1 MVRAPRRS
9 PRLRGRAA
17 APGAAQGEP
26 RPRLPA
32 VGGKRRRGQAQGVQA
47 KGAKG
52 RGGAAGEGPK
62 PAAWAS
68 HPMKAREQALKKRG
82 FATVAGVDEAGRG
95 PLAGP
100 VVAAACVVEDRV
112 EIPEVMD
119 SKQIATEEQ
128 REAVFA
134 ALEREEGVTFAYAV
148 IDHAEID
155 RINILQATLRAMEQ
169 AVENLPAPPD
179 YIVVDGNRLP
189 QGFDPATSEA
199 MVKGDSKCYAVAAAS
214 IVAKV
219 VRDRL
224 MHELDKKY
232 PQYGFKVH
240 KGYGVPA
247 HKAAIYKHGPSPVHR
262 RTFAPVKH
270 MI

>member
-1 MVRAPRRS
+1 M
-9 PRLRGRAA
+9 
-17 APGAAQGEP
+17 
-26 RPRLPA
+26 
-32 VGGKRRRGQAQGVQA
+32 
-47 KGAKG
+47 
-52 RGGAAGEGPK
+52 
-62 PAAWAS
+62 AWAS
-68 HPMKAREQALKKRG
+68 HPMKAREQALKKKG
-82 FATVAGVDEAGRG
+82 FKTVAGVDEAGRG

-100 VVAAACVVEDRV
+100 VVAAACIVEDRV
-112 EIPEVMD
+112 DIPEVMD

-128 REAVFA
+128 REAVFS
-134 ALEREEGVTFAYAV
+134 ALEREKGVTFAYAV
-148 IDHAEID
+148 IDHEEID

-169 AVENLPAPPD
+169 AVDKLPEPPA

-189 QGFDPATSEA
+189 KGFDPATSEA

-219 VRDRL
+219 VRDRI
-224 MHELDKKY
+224 MHELDREY

-247 HKAAIYKHGPSPVHR
+247 HKAAIFKHGPSPVHR

-270 MI
+270 ML